1 MGYIEIITYDKNNR
15 FTSYEKYVGG
25 GHKKYDANGKIIE
38 YTPKVDDESINDD
51 IDEPD
56 EVFYK
61 LYPWERKKLEEE

>member
-1 MGYIEIITYDKNNR
+1 MGYIQIKTYDENGKLK
-15 FTSYEKYVGG
+15 SYEEYVGG
-25 GHKKYDANGKIIE
+25 GYKKYDTNGKIIE

-61 LYPWERKKLEEE
+61 LYPWERRKLEEE